1 VDDICKSDLER
12 AIELK
17 QALIDFVLDAED
29 ELATALE
36 TYSAAQ
42 LSRLAQ
48 SPAQNLMPSE
58 MVVESF
64 LIAGKV
70 GDETPIDRFCQQ
82 ESQLTERDR
91 QLLKRWHQSFP
102 GLFEVIQIVPNGLE
116 LMNWLTAKH
125 YQVQLPQSLKLTPGE
140 IVLTFLSP
148 VAEAQW
154 LGSKAVFLGK
164 LGKPKLAVAI
174 GNFKQCYGHYLYSD
188 APDLLTEAWRSVE
201 RYHQDFIEF
210 FGTDEVTLP
219 GYQWAKQLA
228 AFQDVLTQRQL
239 TAAGIDG
246 SKSLQQL
253 GEEAG
258 LPAEEL
264 EAIEQLAIDQ
274 KSSETPA
281 SKMVAPKIE
290 LPPHL
295 KKAEY
300 VTALSDPRWGQTF
313 LSLYSPLKTTLDTPS
328 PQTATLVLQALQDPQ
343 ITSNIWQRLA
353 QQYPQPLEQALQTG
367 LERPQFC
374 LSELNLLLQEFHKPL
389 EPVLPEIASVPL
401 HLHELF
407 QEALLEVSKDKPKN
421 KVKRKPAAGFQ

>member
-1 VDDICKSDLER
+1 VDDICKGNFER

-36 TYSAAQ
+36 TYSAA
-42 LSRLAQ
+42 RLAQVAQ

-70 GDETPIDRFCQQ
+70 GDETPIDLFCQQ
-82 ESQLTERDR
+82 EPQLTKSDR
-91 QLLKRWHQSFP
+91 QLLKHWHNSFP
-102 GLFEVIQIVPNGLE
+102 GLFVVVQTLPDGLE

-125 YQVQLPQSLKLTPGE
+125 YHVQLPQSTKLMPGE
-140 IVLTFLSP
+140 IILTFLAP
-148 VAEAQW
+148 VASRW
-154 LGSKAVFLGK
+154 LGSKAVLLGK

-188 APDLLTEAWRSVE
+188 APDLLIEAWRSVE
-201 RYHQDFIEF
+201 RYHHDFTEF

-228 AFQDVLTQRQL
+228 AFQDVLTQKQL
-239 TAAGIDG
+239 TAAGIDS

-253 GEEAG
+253 AEESG
-258 LPAEEL
+258 LPPEEL
-264 EAIEQLAIDQ
+264 EAIEQLAID
-274 KSSETPA
+274 KNYSETPA
-281 SKMVAPKIE
+281 NKMVAPQIE

-295 KKAEY
+295 KKADH
-300 VTALSDPRWGQTF
+300 VTALSHPRWGQTF
-313 LSLYSPLKTTLDTPS
+313 LSLYSPLKSTLEMPS
-328 PQTATLVLQALQDPQ
+328 PSTETLVLQSLQDPQ
-343 ITSNIWQRLA
+343 MTAQIWQRLA
-353 QQYPQPLEQALQTG
+353 QQYPQSLEQALQG
-367 LERPQFC
+367 ALARPHFR
-374 LSELNLLLQEFHKPL
+374 LSELNVLLQEFNKL
-389 EPVLPEIASVPL
+389 LDPVLPEIASVPL

-407 QEALLEVSKDKPKN
+407 QEALLEVSKDKSKT
-421 KVKRKPAAGFQ
+421 KVKRKPAVGFQ